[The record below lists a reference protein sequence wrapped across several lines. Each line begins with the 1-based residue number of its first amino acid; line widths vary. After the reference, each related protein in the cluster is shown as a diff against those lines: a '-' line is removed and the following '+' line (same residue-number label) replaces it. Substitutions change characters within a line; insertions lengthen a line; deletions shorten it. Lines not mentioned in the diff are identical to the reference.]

1 MKALIVLTTTA
12 AVAAVSLAQAA
23 VHVLKDVLA
32 DLTDPNTVVRT
43 NRNAD

>member
-1 MKALIVLTTTA
+1 VRAFFALL
-12 AVAAVSLAQAA
+12 QAA